1 MSKRFKYK
9 DNNYLDSTGI
19 VHNKVL
25 LNEVLGTVLYTN
37 ASGTTEDITINSSV
51 ENYKCVEIFY
61 GCDDMYYNTGKIYD
75 PNNKQVGL
83 ITPYISNTTDG
94 RAYMYVS
101 NWKFEGTKFKFL
113 KAANKYL
120 TEGNNVS
127 MFGTYSYIRIYK
139 IIGYK

>member
-19 VHNKVL
+19 VHNKSL
-25 LNEVLGTVLYTN
+25 LSEVLGTTLYTN
-37 ASGTTEDITINSSV
+37 VRGTTEDITMNSNV

-61 GCDDMYYNTGKIYD
+61 GCDDRYFNSGKIYE
-75 PNNKQVGL
+75 PNKKQVGL
-83 ITPYISNTTDG
+83 LTPYISDATDG

-101 NWKFEGTKFKFL
+101 NWKFEGKKLNFL
-113 KAANKYL
+113 RAANKYL
-120 TEGNNVS
+120 TENNTVS